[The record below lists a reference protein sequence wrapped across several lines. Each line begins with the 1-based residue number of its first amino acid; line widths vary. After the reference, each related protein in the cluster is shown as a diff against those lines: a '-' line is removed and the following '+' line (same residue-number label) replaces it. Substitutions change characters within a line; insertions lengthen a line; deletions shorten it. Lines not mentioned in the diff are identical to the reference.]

1 MDTQHG
7 GRPTDREL
15 MRMHVETLFTHDA
28 AGRLLRVNEPD
39 GRRAPIFFLG
49 RVVDGGRLL
58 RTRHDVDD
66 ALAREIEAVCRA
78 EPAGDEFLEPS
89 WGSEPYEDLLA
100 RVERSYPVW
109 SGPVY
114 HFPRELPVAGNT
126 MLVTEENAH
135 VLSPHLEGW
144 LDDVGPRQPM
154 AVALAGGEAV
164 SISGS
169 VRAGAEAHEAGVET
183 ACAFRGRGHAAQAVA
198 AWAAIVRAM
207 GRIPLY
213 STSWCNEESQALAR
227 KLGLRRYGSTLH
239 IT

>member
-1 MDTQHG
+1 MTAEQG
-7 GRPTDREL
+7 ERPTDREL

-39 GRRAPIFFLG
+39 GKRAPIFFLG
-49 RVVDGGRLL
+49 RMVDGGRLL

-66 ALAREIEAVCRA
+66 ALAREIEAVCLA
-78 EPAGDEFLEPS
+78 EPAGDELLQPS

-114 HFPRELPVAGNT
+114 HFPRELPAPPNT
-126 MLVTEENAH
+126 MLVTEENAN

-144 LDDVGPRQPM
+144 LDNVDPSQPM
-154 AVALAGGEAV
+154 VVALAGGEAV
-164 SISGS
+164 SICCS

-183 ACAFRGRGHAAQAVA
+183 APGFCGRGHAARVVT
-198 AWAAIVRAM
+198 AWAATVRAM
-207 GRIPLY
+207 GCIPLY
-213 STSWCNEESQALAR
+213 STSWCNEESMALAR
-227 KLGLRRYGSTLH
+227 KLELRRYGSTLH
-239 IT
+239 IS